1 MMVDVLKAQKTLE
14 EYKRGKAHLE
24 NRVVDN
30 EQWYKLR
37 HWEQTG
43 KSANPGDPEP
53 TSAWLLN
60 CIANKHADAMDN
72 YPEPVVLP
80 REEGDRETAQVLSS
94 ILPVILEE
102 QRFEDTYDQ
111 MWWRKLKS
119 GTGVLAVMWDKNA
132 QNGLGDVAI
141 RSVDLLSI
149 YWEPGVNDINESRNV
164 FVVTLQD
171 NDLLEQAY
179 PQLKD
184 KLGGMPDA
192 RRYIYDDDVNTNDK
206 SVVVD
211 WYYKVRSGTVTL
223 LHYCKFC
230 GDQVLYASE
239 DDPSTA
245 QTGFYAHGRYP
256 FVFDTLFRVEGS
268 PAGFGWLDV
277 CKSPQ
282 MYIDKMGQVI
292 LKHSMMAARPR
303 WFSREDGGVNEAE
316 YADWNRDFVHY
327 SGANPN
333 ESIMPIQVPEMSSI
347 YATILQ
353 TKVDELKETSGN
365 RDFSQGGTTSGV
377 TAASAIA
384 ALQEAGSK
392 LSRDMLR
399 SSYRAFQDVCYLA
412 LELIRQFY
420 TEERKFRI
428 TGENG
433 EEQFIGFSNRMI
445 APSAQGVEYGVDLG
459 MGQPVF
465 DIKVRA
471 QKRNAFSTLSQNE
484 MAKEFYSAGFFDP
497 ARADQALAALEMMDF
512 ESKAQVQMRI
522 SQNGG
527 MYQQLMQLT
536 QIVNQLT
543 GGALAQGTPGGGTPT
558 QAQGNAITS
567 DAAANSRESL
577 ANQARDR
584 ARNQA
589 GVSEG

>member
-1 MMVDVLKAQKTLE
+1 M
-14 EYKRGKAHLE
+14 
-24 NRVVDN
+24 
-30 EQWYKLR
+30 
-37 HWEQTG
+37 
-43 KSANPGDPEP
+43 
-53 TSAWLLN
+53 
-60 CIANKHADAMDN
+60 
-72 YPEPVVLP
+72 
-80 REEGDRETAQVLSS
+80 
-94 ILPVILEE
+94 
-102 QRFEDTYDQ
+102 
-111 MWWRKLKS
+111 
-119 GTGVLAVMWDKNA
+119 
-132 QNGLGDVAI
+132 
-141 RSVDLLSI
+141 
-149 YWEPGVNDINESRNV
+149 
-164 FVVTLQD
+164 
-171 NDLLEQAY
+171 
-179 PQLKD
+179 
-184 KLGGMPDA
+184 
-192 RRYIYDDDVNTNDK
+192 
-206 SVVVD
+206 
-211 WYYKVRSGTVTL
+211 
-223 LHYCKFC
+223 
-230 GDQVLYASE
+230 
-239 DDPSTA
+239 
-245 QTGFYAHGRYP
+245 
-256 FVFDTLFRVEGS
+256 
-268 PAGFGWLDV
+268 
-277 CKSPQ
+277 
-282 MYIDKMGQVI
+282 
-292 LKHSMMAARPR
+292 
-303 WFSREDGGVNEAE
+303 NEAE

-399 SSYRAFQDVCYLA
+399 SGYRAFQDVCYLA

-433 EEQFIGFSNRMI
+433 EEQFVGFSNRMI

-459 MGQPVF
+459 MGQPIF

-512 ESKAQVQMRI
+512 EGKAQVQMRI

-543 GGALAQGTPGGGTPT
+543 GGALAQGTPGGGALAQGTPGGGAPT
-558 QAQGNAITS
+558 QAQGSAITS
-567 DAAANSRESL
+567 GAAANSRESL

-584 ARNQA
+584 AQNQA

>member
-1 MMVDVLKAQKTLE
+1 MVDVLKAQKTLE

-37 HWEQTG
+37 HWEQAG

-80 REEGDRETAQVLSS
+80 REEGDRKTAQVLSS

-149 YWEPGVNDINESRNV
+149 YWEPGVNDINESRNI

-179 PQLKD
+179 PQLKG
-184 KLGGMPDA
+184 KLVGMPDA

-245 QTGFYAHGRYP
+245 QSGFYAHGRYP

-292 LKHSMMAARPR
+292 LKHSIMAARPR

-365 RDFSQGGTTSGV
+365 RDFSQGGTSSGV

-512 ESKAQVQMRI
+512 EGKAQVQMRI
-522 SQNGG
+522 GQNGG

-589 GVSEG
+589 EVSEG

>member
-1 MMVDVLKAQKTLE
+1 MVDVLKAQKTLE

-37 HWEQTG
+37 HWEQAG

-80 REEGDRETAQVLSS
+80 REEGDRETAQMLSS

-149 YWEPGVNDINESRNV
+149 YWEPGVNDINESRNI

-179 PQLKD
+179 PQLKG
-184 KLGGMPDA
+184 KLVGMPDA

-292 LKHSMMAARPR
+292 LKHSLMAARPR

-512 ESKAQVQMRI
+512 EGKAQVQMRI

-543 GGALAQGTPGGGTPT
+543 GGALAHGTPGGGTPT

-589 GVSEG
+589 EVSEG

>member
-1 MMVDVLKAQKTLE
+1 MVDVLKAQKTLE

-80 REEGDRETAQVLSS
+80 REEGDRKTAQVLSS

-292 LKHSMMAARPR
+292 LKHSIMAARPR

-333 ESIMPIQVPEMSSI
+333 DSIMPIQVPEMSSI

-512 ESKAQVQMRI
+512 EGKGQVQMRI

>member
-1 MMVDVLKAQKTLE
+1 MVDVLKAQKTLE

-80 REEGDRETAQVLSS
+80 REEGDRATAQALSS

-141 RSVDLLSI
+141 KSVDLLSI

-292 LKHSMMAARPR
+292 LKHSIMAARPR

-316 YADWNRDFVHY
+316 YADWSRDFVHY

-347 YATILQ
+347 YATIMQ

-512 ESKAQVQMRI
+512 EGKAQVQMRI

>member
-1 MMVDVLKAQKTLE
+1 MVDVLKAQKTLE

-37 HWEQTG
+37 HWEQAG

-149 YWEPGVNDINESRNV
+149 YWEPGVNDINESRNI

-179 PQLKD
+179 PQLKG
-184 KLGGMPDA
+184 KLVGMPDA

-292 LKHSMMAARPR
+292 LKHSIMAARPR

-428 TGENG
+428 TGANG
-433 EEQFIGFSNRMI
+433 EEKFVGFSNRMI

-465 DIKVRA
+465 DIKVRS

-512 ESKAQVQMRI
+512 EGKAQVQMRI

-589 GVSEG
+589 EVSEG

>member
-1 MMVDVLKAQKTLE
+1 MVDVLKAQKTLE

-80 REEGDRETAQVLSS
+80 REEGDRKTAQVLSS

-141 RSVDLLSI
+141 KSVDLLSI

-292 LKHSMMAARPR
+292 LKHSIMAARPR

-333 ESIMPIQVPEMSSI
+333 DSIMPIQVPEMSSI

-512 ESKAQVQMRI
+512 EGKAQVQMRI

>member
-1 MMVDVLKAQKTLE
+1 MVDVLKAQKTLE

-37 HWEQTG
+37 HWEQAG

-80 REEGDRETAQVLSS
+80 REEGDRETAQMLSS

-141 RSVDLLSI
+141 KSVDLLSI

-292 LKHSMMAARPR
+292 LKHSIMAARPR

-333 ESIMPIQVPEMSSI
+333 DSIMPIQVPEMSSI

-512 ESKAQVQMRI
+512 EGKAQVQMRI
-522 SQNGG
+522 GQNGG

-543 GGALAQGTPGGGTPT
+543 GGALAQGTPGGGTPA

>member
-1 MMVDVLKAQKTLE
+1 MVDVLKAQKTLE

-37 HWEQTG
+37 HWEQAG

-80 REEGDRETAQVLSS
+80 REEGDRATAQVLSS

-149 YWEPGVNDINESRNV
+149 YWEPGVNDINESRNI

-179 PQLKD
+179 PQLKG
-184 KLGGMPDA
+184 KLVGMPDA

-292 LKHSMMAARPR
+292 LKHSIMAARPR

-316 YADWNRDFVHY
+316 YADWSRDFVHY

-365 RDFSQGGTTSGV
+365 RDFSQGGTSSGV

-512 ESKAQVQMRI
+512 EGKAQVQMRI

-567 DAAANSRESL
+567 DAAANSRENL

>member
-1 MMVDVLKAQKTLE
+1 MVDVLKAQKTLE

-37 HWEQTG
+37 HWEQAG

-80 REEGDRETAQVLSS
+80 REEGDRETAQMLSS

-316 YADWNRDFVHY
+316 YADWSRDFVHY

-512 ESKAQVQMRI
+512 EGKAQVQMRI

-567 DAAANSRESL
+567 DAAANSRENL

>member
-1 MMVDVLKAQKTLE
+1 MVDVLKAQKTLE

-37 HWEQTG
+37 HWEQAG
-43 KSANPGDPEP
+43 KSENPGDPEP

-80 REEGDRETAQVLSS
+80 REEGDRETAQMLSS

-149 YWEPGVNDINESRNV
+149 YWEPGVNDINESRNI

-179 PQLKD
+179 PQLKG
-184 KLGGMPDA
+184 KLVGMPDA

-245 QTGFYAHGRYP
+245 QSGFYAHGRYP

-292 LKHSMMAARPR
+292 LKHSIMAARPR

-316 YADWNRDFVHY
+316 YADWSRDFVHY

-428 TGENG
+428 TGANG

-512 ESKAQVQMRI
+512 EVKAQVQMRI
-522 SQNGG
+522 GQNGG

-589 GVSEG
+589 EVSEG

>member
-1 MMVDVLKAQKTLE
+1 MVDVLKAQKTLE

-30 EQWYKLR
+30 EQWFKLR
-37 HWEQTG
+37 HWEQAG
-43 KSANPGDPEP
+43 KNANPGDPEP

-80 REEGDRETAQVLSS
+80 REEGDRKTAQVLSS

-141 RSVDLLSI
+141 KSVDLLSI

-179 PQLKD
+179 PQLKG

-282 MYIDKMGQVI
+282 MYIAKMGQVI
-292 LKHSMMAARPR
+292 LKHSIMAARPR

-316 YADWNRDFVHY
+316 YADWSRDFVHY

-333 ESIMPIQVPEMSSI
+333 DSIMPIQVPEMSSI

-497 ARADQALAALEMMDF
+497 ARSDQALAALEMMDF
-512 ESKAQVQMRI
+512 EGKAQVQMRI

-589 GVSEG
+589 GVSEE

>member
-1 MMVDVLKAQKTLE
+1 M
-14 EYKRGKAHLE
+14 
-24 NRVVDN
+24 
-30 EQWYKLR
+30 
-37 HWEQTG
+37 
-43 KSANPGDPEP
+43 
-53 TSAWLLN
+53 
-60 CIANKHADAMDN
+60 
-72 YPEPVVLP
+72 
-80 REEGDRETAQVLSS
+80 
-94 ILPVILEE
+94 
-102 QRFEDTYDQ
+102 
-111 MWWRKLKS
+111 
-119 GTGVLAVMWDKNA
+119 
-132 QNGLGDVAI
+132 
-141 RSVDLLSI
+141 
-149 YWEPGVNDINESRNV
+149 
-164 FVVTLQD
+164 
-171 NDLLEQAY
+171 
-179 PQLKD
+179 
-184 KLGGMPDA
+184 
-192 RRYIYDDDVNTNDK
+192 
-206 SVVVD
+206 
-211 WYYKVRSGTVTL
+211 
-223 LHYCKFC
+223 
-230 GDQVLYASE
+230 
-239 DDPSTA
+239 
-245 QTGFYAHGRYP
+245 
-256 FVFDTLFRVEGS
+256 
-268 PAGFGWLDV
+268 
-277 CKSPQ
+277 
-282 MYIDKMGQVI
+282 
-292 LKHSMMAARPR
+292 
-303 WFSREDGGVNEAE
+303 
-316 YADWNRDFVHY
+316 
-327 SGANPN
+327 
-333 ESIMPIQVPEMSSI
+333 
-347 YATILQ
+347 
-353 TKVDELKETSGN
+353 
-365 RDFSQGGTTSGV
+365 

-484 MAKEFYSAGFFDP
+484 MAKEFYSAGGFDP

-512 ESKAQVQMRI
+512 EGKAQVQMRI

-589 GVSEG
+589 GVSEE

>member
-1 MMVDVLKAQKTLE
+1 MVDVLKAQKTLE

-37 HWEQTG
+37 HWEQAG

-80 REEGDRETAQVLSS
+80 REEGDRETAQMLSS

-149 YWEPGVNDINESRNV
+149 YWEPGVNDINESRNI

-179 PQLKD
+179 PQLKG
-184 KLGGMPDA
+184 KLVGMPDA

-245 QTGFYAHGRYP
+245 QSGFYAHGRYP

-292 LKHSMMAARPR
+292 LKHSIMAARPR

-316 YADWNRDFVHY
+316 YADWSRDFVHY

-365 RDFSQGGTTSGV
+365 RDFSQGGTASGV

-428 TGENG
+428 TGANG

-512 ESKAQVQMRI
+512 EGKAQVQMRI
-522 SQNGG
+522 GQNGG

-589 GVSEG
+589 EVSEG

>member
-1 MMVDVLKAQKTLE
+1 MVDVLKAQKTLE

-292 LKHSMMAARPR
+292 LKHSIMAARPR

-333 ESIMPIQVPEMSSI
+333 DSIMPIQVPEMSSI

-589 GVSEG
+589 EVSEG

>member
-1 MMVDVLKAQKTLE
+1 MVDVLKAQKTLE

-80 REEGDRETAQVLSS
+80 REEGDRKTAQVLSS

-132 QNGLGDVAI
+132 QNSLGDVAI
-141 RSVDLLSI
+141 KSVDLLSI

-230 GDQVLYASE
+230 GDQVLYSSE

-292 LKHSMMAARPR
+292 LKHSVMAARPR

-316 YADWNRDFVHY
+316 YADWSRDFVHY

-333 ESIMPIQVPEMSSI
+333 DSIMPIQVPEMSSI

-512 ESKAQVQMRI
+512 EGKAQVQMRI
-522 SQNGG
+522 GQNGG

-589 GVSEG
+589 GVSEE

>member
-1 MMVDVLKAQKTLE
+1 MVDVLKAQKTLE

-37 HWEQTG
+37 HWEQAG

-80 REEGDRETAQVLSS
+80 REEGDRKTAQVLSS

-132 QNGLGDVAI
+132 HNGLGDVAI
-141 RSVDLLSI
+141 KSVDLLSI

-230 GDQVLYASE
+230 GDQVLYSSE

-292 LKHSMMAARPR
+292 LKHSIMAARPR

-316 YADWNRDFVHY
+316 YADWSRDFVHY

-333 ESIMPIQVPEMSSI
+333 DSIMPIQVPEMSSI

-433 EEQFIGFSNRMI
+433 EEQFVGFSNRMI

-497 ARADQALAALEMMDF
+497 ARADQALAALGMMDF
-512 ESKAQVQMRI
+512 EGKAQVQMRI

-567 DAAANSRESL
+567 DAAANSRENL

>member
-1 MMVDVLKAQKTLE
+1 MVDVLKAQKTLE

-141 RSVDLLSI
+141 KSVDLLSI

-512 ESKAQVQMRI
+512 EGKAQVQMRI

-558 QAQGNAITS
+558 QAQGNAIAS

>member
-37 HWEQTG
+37 HWEQAG

-80 REEGDRETAQVLSS
+80 REEGDRETAQMLSS

-149 YWEPGVNDINESRNV
+149 YWEPGVNDINESRNI

-179 PQLKD
+179 PQLKG
-184 KLGGMPDA
+184 KLVGMPDA

-245 QTGFYAHGRYP
+245 QSGFYAHGRYP

-292 LKHSMMAARPR
+292 LKHSIMAARPR

-316 YADWNRDFVHY
+316 YADWSRDFVHY

-365 RDFSQGGTTSGV
+365 RDFSQGGTASGV

-428 TGENG
+428 TGANG

-512 ESKAQVQMRI
+512 EGKAQVQMRI
-522 SQNGG
+522 GQNGG

-589 GVSEG
+589 EVSEG

>member
-1 MMVDVLKAQKTLE
+1 MVDVLKAQKTLE

-37 HWEQTG
+37 HWEQAG

-149 YWEPGVNDINESRNV
+149 YWEPGVNDINESRNI

-292 LKHSMMAARPR
+292 LKHSIMAARPR

-316 YADWNRDFVHY
+316 YADWSRDFVHY

-399 SSYRAFQDVCYLA
+399 SGYRAFQDVCYLA

-433 EEQFIGFSNRMI
+433 EEQFVGFSNRMI

-465 DIKVRA
+465 DIKVKA

-512 ESKAQVQMRI
+512 EGKAQVQMRI

-567 DAAANSRESL
+567 GAADNSRESL

-584 ARNQA
+584 AQNQA

>member
-37 HWEQTG
+37 HWEQAG
-43 KSANPGDPEP
+43 KSENPGDPEP

-80 REEGDRETAQVLSS
+80 REEGDRETAQMLSS

-149 YWEPGVNDINESRNV
+149 YWEPGVNDINESRNI

-179 PQLKD
+179 PQLKG
-184 KLGGMPDA
+184 KLVGMPDA

-245 QTGFYAHGRYP
+245 QSGFYAHGRYP

-292 LKHSMMAARPR
+292 LKHSIMAARPR

-316 YADWNRDFVHY
+316 YADWSRDFVHY

-365 RDFSQGGTTSGV
+365 RDFSQGGTASGV

-428 TGENG
+428 TGANG

-512 ESKAQVQMRI
+512 EGKAQVQMRI
-522 SQNGG
+522 GQNGG

-589 GVSEG
+589 EVSEG

>member
-1 MMVDVLKAQKTLE
+1 MVDVLKAQKTLD

-24 NRVVDN
+24 SRVVDN

-37 HWEQTG
+37 HWEQVG

-80 REEGDRETAQVLSS
+80 REEGDRQTAQVLSS

-102 QRFEDTYDQ
+102 QRFEETYDQ

-141 RSVDLLSI
+141 KSVDLLSI

-192 RRYIYDDDVNTNDK
+192 RRYIYDDDVDTSDK

-230 GDQVLYASE
+230 GDQVLYSSE

-292 LKHSMMAARPR
+292 LKHSIMAARPR

-399 SSYRAFQDVCYLA
+399 SGYRAFQDVCYLA

-433 EEQFIGFSNRMI
+433 EEQFVGFSNRMI

-459 MGQPVF
+459 MGQPIF

-512 ESKAQVQMRI
+512 EGKAQVQMRI

-543 GGALAQGTPGGGTPT
+543 GGALAQGTPGGGAPT
-558 QAQGNAITS
+558 QAQGSAITS
-567 DAAANSRESL
+567 GAAANSRESL

-584 ARNQA
+584 AQNQA

>member
-1 MMVDVLKAQKTLE
+1 MVDVLKAQKTLE

-37 HWEQTG
+37 HWEQAG
-43 KSANPGDPEP
+43 KSTNPGDPEP

-80 REEGDRETAQVLSS
+80 REEGDRKTAQVLSS

-141 RSVDLLSI
+141 KSVDLLSI

-292 LKHSMMAARPR
+292 LKHSIMAARPR

-333 ESIMPIQVPEMSSI
+333 DSIMPIQVPEMSSI

-399 SSYRAFQDVCYLA
+399 SSYRSFQDVCYLA

-497 ARADQALAALEMMDF
+497 ARADRALAALDMMDF
-512 ESKAQVQMRI
+512 EGKAQVQMRI

-543 GGALAQGTPGGGTPT
+543 GGALAQGTPVGGTPT

>member
-1 MMVDVLKAQKTLE
+1 MVDVLKAQKTLE

-37 HWEQTG
+37 HWEQAG

-80 REEGDRETAQVLSS
+80 REEGDRKTAQVLSS

-132 QNGLGDVAI
+132 HNGLGDVAI
-141 RSVDLLSI
+141 KSVDLLSI

-230 GDQVLYASE
+230 GDQVLYSSE

-292 LKHSMMAARPR
+292 LKHSIMAARPR

-316 YADWNRDFVHY
+316 YADWSRDFVHY

-333 ESIMPIQVPEMSSI
+333 DSIMPIQVPEMSSI

-433 EEQFIGFSNRMI
+433 EEQFVGFSNRMI

-512 ESKAQVQMRI
+512 EGKAQVQMRI

-543 GGALAQGTPGGGTPT
+543 GGALAQGTPGGGAPT

-567 DAAANSRESL
+567 DAAANSRENL

>member
-1 MMVDVLKAQKTLE
+1 MVDVLKAQKTLE

-80 REEGDRETAQVLSS
+80 REEGDRKTAQVLSS

-141 RSVDLLSI
+141 KSVDLLSI

-230 GDQVLYASE
+230 GDQVLYSSE

-292 LKHSMMAARPR
+292 LKHSVMAARPR

-316 YADWNRDFVHY
+316 YADWSRDFVHY

-333 ESIMPIQVPEMSSI
+333 DSIMPIQVPEMSSI

-512 ESKAQVQMRI
+512 EGKAQVQMRI
-522 SQNGG
+522 GQNGG

-589 GVSEG
+589 GVSEE

>member
-1 MMVDVLKAQKTLE
+1 MVDVLKAQKTLE

-292 LKHSMMAARPR
+292 LKHSIMAARPR

-512 ESKAQVQMRI
+512 EGKAQVQMRI

>member
-1 MMVDVLKAQKTLE
+1 MVDVLKAQKTLE

-141 RSVDLLSI
+141 KSVDLLSI

-292 LKHSMMAARPR
+292 LKHSIMAARPR

-512 ESKAQVQMRI
+512 EGKAQVQMRI

-558 QAQGNAITS
+558 QAQGNAIAS

>member
-37 HWEQTG
+37 HWEQAG

-80 REEGDRETAQVLSS
+80 REEGDRETAQMLSS

-149 YWEPGVNDINESRNV
+149 YWEPGVNDINESRNI

-179 PQLKD
+179 PQLKG
-184 KLGGMPDA
+184 KLVGMPDA
-192 RRYIYDDDVNTNDK
+192 RRYIYDDDVSTNDK

-292 LKHSMMAARPR
+292 LKHSIMAARPR

-512 ESKAQVQMRI
+512 EGKAQVQMRI

-589 GVSEG
+589 EVSER

>member
-1 MMVDVLKAQKTLE
+1 MVDVLKAQKTLE

-37 HWEQTG
+37 HWEQAG

-80 REEGDRETAQVLSS
+80 REEGDRKTAQVLSS

-141 RSVDLLSI
+141 KSVDLLSI

-171 NDLLEQAY
+171 NDLLEHAY

-292 LKHSMMAARPR
+292 LKHSIMAARPR

-333 ESIMPIQVPEMSSI
+333 DSIMPIQVPEMSSI

-512 ESKAQVQMRI
+512 EGKAQVQMRI

-589 GVSEG
+589 GVNEG

>member
-1 MMVDVLKAQKTLE
+1 MVDVLKAQKTLE

-37 HWEQTG
+37 HWEQAG

-80 REEGDRETAQVLSS
+80 REEGDRETAQMLSS

-149 YWEPGVNDINESRNV
+149 YWEPGVNDINESRNI

-230 GDQVLYASE
+230 GDQVLYSSE

-245 QTGFYAHGRYP
+245 QSGFYAHGRYP

-292 LKHSMMAARPR
+292 LKHSIMAARPR

-316 YADWNRDFVHY
+316 YADWSRDFVHY

-365 RDFSQGGTTSGV
+365 RDFSQGGTSSGV

-512 ESKAQVQMRI
+512 EGKAQVQMRI

-558 QAQGNAITS
+558 QAQGNAIAS
-567 DAAANSRESL
+567 GAAANSRESL

-589 GVSEG
+589 EVSEG

>member
-1 MMVDVLKAQKTLE
+1 MVDVLKAQKTLE

-43 KSANPGDPEP
+43 KSANPGDPGP

-80 REEGDRETAQVLSS
+80 REEGDRATAQALSS

-141 RSVDLLSI
+141 KSVDLLSI

-292 LKHSMMAARPR
+292 LKHSIMAARPR

-512 ESKAQVQMRI
+512 EGKAQVQMRI

-589 GVSEG
+589 GVNEG

>member
-37 HWEQTG
+37 HWEQAG

-80 REEGDRETAQVLSS
+80 REEGDRETAQMLSS

-149 YWEPGVNDINESRNV
+149 YWEPGVNDINESRNI

-179 PQLKD
+179 PQLKG
-184 KLGGMPDA
+184 KLVGMPDA

-245 QTGFYAHGRYP
+245 QSGFYAHGRYP

-292 LKHSMMAARPR
+292 LKHSIMAARPR

-316 YADWNRDFVHY
+316 YADWSRDFVHY

-428 TGENG
+428 TGANG
-433 EEQFIGFSNRMI
+433 EEQFVGFSNRMI

-512 ESKAQVQMRI
+512 EGKAQVQMRI

-543 GGALAQGTPGGGTPT
+543 GGALAQGAPGGGTPT

-589 GVSEG
+589 EVSDG

>member
-1 MMVDVLKAQKTLE
+1 MVDVLKAQKTLE

-30 EQWYKLR
+30 EQWFKLR
-37 HWEQTG
+37 HWEQAG

-292 LKHSMMAARPR
+292 LKHSIMAARPR

-316 YADWNRDFVHY
+316 YADWSRDFVHY

-333 ESIMPIQVPEMSSI
+333 DSIMPIQVPEMSSI

-512 ESKAQVQMRI
+512 EGKAQVQMRI

-589 GVSEG
+589 EVSEG

>member
-1 MMVDVLKAQKTLE
+1 MVDVLKAQKTLE

-24 NRVVDN
+24 NRVVEN

-80 REEGDRETAQVLSS
+80 REEGDRKTAQVLSS

-141 RSVDLLSI
+141 KSVDLLSI

-292 LKHSMMAARPR
+292 LKHSIMAARPR

-333 ESIMPIQVPEMSSI
+333 DSIMPIQVPEMSSI

-512 ESKAQVQMRI
+512 EGKAQVQMRI

>member
-1 MMVDVLKAQKTLE
+1 MVDVLKAQKTLE

-80 REEGDRETAQVLSS
+80 REEGDRKTAQVLSS

-230 GDQVLYASE
+230 GDQVLYSSE

-245 QTGFYAHGRYP
+245 QSGFYAHGRYP

-316 YADWNRDFVHY
+316 YADWSRDFVHY

-333 ESIMPIQVPEMSSI
+333 DSIMPIQVPEMSSI
-347 YATILQ
+347 YATIMQ

-365 RDFSQGGTTSGV
+365 RDFSQGGTSSGV

-428 TGENG
+428 IGENG

-465 DIKVRA
+465 DIKVKA

-497 ARADQALAALEMMDF
+497 ARSDQALAALEMMDF
-512 ESKAQVQMRI
+512 EGKAQVQMRI

-567 DAAANSRESL
+567 DVAANSRESL

-589 GVSEG
+589 GVNEG

>member
-1 MMVDVLKAQKTLE
+1 MVDVLKAQKTLE

-37 HWEQTG
+37 HWEQAG

-149 YWEPGVNDINESRNV
+149 YWEPGVNDINESRNI

-179 PQLKD
+179 PQLKG
-184 KLGGMPDA
+184 KLVGMPDA

-245 QTGFYAHGRYP
+245 QSGFYAHGRYP

-292 LKHSMMAARPR
+292 LKHSIMAARPR

-316 YADWNRDFVHY
+316 YADWSRDFVHY

-428 TGENG
+428 TGANG
-433 EEQFIGFSNRMI
+433 EEQFVGFSNRMI

-512 ESKAQVQMRI
+512 EGKAQVQMRI